1 MHIRG
6 KFIKIGFMRLIG
18 HLDLM
23 KLFHRGLKRAGIELK
38 YSEGFTPS
46 PKLSIPNPLPLGTES
61 VCEYIEFDTDNTF
74 NPKTYIE
81 LINEQLPKGIEIID
95 LYESSILSSISR
107 EIVFSSY
114 RIYIPDEY
122 SHKDI
127 EAAIDALLKLDS
139 YVVIRKKK
147 NKKKR
152 RIDEIPID
160 IRSLIIDIKASSDD
174 RGFYIEYV
182 CHSSDGS
189 NLRADVLI
197 KGISNILGV
206 VIDMTDLSV
215 VRTGQYIDENR
226 TEVSLEG

>member
-23 KLFHRGLKRAGIELK
+23 KLFHRALKRSGIELK

-61 VCEYIEFDTDNTF
+61 VCEYIEFDTENEFDS
-74 NPKTYIE
+74 KAYIG
-81 LINEQLPKGIEIID
+81 LINEQLPKGIEIVS
-95 LYESSILSSISR
+95 LSESSILSSISR
-107 EIVFSSY
+107 EIIYSSY
-114 RIYIPDEY
+114 RIYIPSEY
-122 SHKDI
+122 NHEEIKS
-127 EAAIDALLKLDS
+127 AISELMSLDS
-139 YVVIRKKK
+139 YVVIREKR

-160 IRSLIIDIKASSDD
+160 IRTLIIDIRTSSDE
-174 RGFYIEYV
+174 RGFYIEYI
-182 CHSSDGS
+182 CHSSDGA

-197 KGISNILGV
+197 KGISNILDRT
-206 VIDMTDLSV
+206 IDMTDLSV
-215 VRTGQYIDENR
+215 VRTGQYVDENKL
-226 TEVSLEG
+226 EVALEA